1 MHTNAPVIK
10 DTLGQIVSTLFVTTV
25 AVRMARRV
33 SMENLAIHVN
43 VLMGFW
49 VIIAI
54 HGISVI
60 TKAVLKEERVLMEN
74 IITLAVVVVVI
85 MVITV
90 NMTIALIIYVRTG
103 ALAKVD

>member
-1 MHTNAPVIK
+1 
-10 DTLGQIVSTLFVTTV
+10 
-25 AVRMARRV
+25 
-33 SMENLAIHVN
+33 METLAIHVN

-54 HGISVI
+54 HGIFVI
-60 TKAVLKEERVLMEN
+60 TKAVLKEERVLMGN
-74 IITLAVVVVVI
+74 IIILAVVVVVI
-85 MVITV
+85 MVRIV